1 MNRIWKIVGNEGLLK
16 VSSIITLFVYV
27 LLLVVNTP
35 SEFVFHNNDNYKGA
49 FSRFLEK
56 GYYDSVSE
64 GTTILYNVFLKGIYS
79 ITNNVESAF
88 IVLNSLCQLFLI
100 GFGYYFLKKYFKK
113 VNIYFLILFGLYL
126 LFTINLKSFAGAS
139 NDAFLGVFVIVL
151 LHLLVQKLFINSKNQ
166 YLIFAS
172 IGLLLAL
179 CFSIRMT
186 AILLIP
192 LIALTFVIWFM
203 NSNANA
209 LKKMFKILTSI
220 LTFIVITS
228 MLHYPSLKENS
239 KLSTYDKNPEKYE
252 ANWTQRNYLGLKKIE
267 RGDEPVNRDVIW
279 YKTKFNEVDKYLKE
293 NGEDSLPKSF
303 FEVLKRDPILALKMF
318 AYNFSFSILRFFRF
332 WGLLFFVLII
342 PFFNLRSLKKLVFSK
357 ENLPSNL
364 FLFYLFMLTFV
375 CFTFIEFRWFIGYE
389 ILIPIAVLS
398 QINRHHLFNKDIN
411 KNILFTVSLVFV
423 TLFNLR
429 SIINLI

>member
-1 MNRIWKIVGNEGLLK
+1 MDKIWKIVGNKSLLK
-16 VSSIITLFVYV
+16 VLSIITLVVYV
-27 LLLVVNTP
+27 LLLIVNTP

-49 FSRFLEK
+49 FLRFLEK

-88 IVLNSLCQLFLI
+88 IVLNSLSQLFLI
-100 GFGYYFLKKYFKK
+100 VFGFYFLKKYFKK

-151 LHLLVQKLFINSKNQ
+151 LYLLIQKLFINSKSQ
-166 YLIFAS
+166 YLLFAS

-192 LIALTFVIWFM
+192 LVALTFGIWII
-203 NSNANA
+203 NSSTNAF
-209 LKKMFKILTSI
+209 KKMLKILTTI
-220 LTFIVITS
+220 LTFIVFTS
-228 MLHYPSLKENS
+228 VFHYPSLVENN
-239 KLSTYDKNPEKYE
+239 KLSTYDKTPKNIE
-252 ANWTQRNYLGLKKIE
+252 ANWVQRNYLGLKKIE
-267 RGDEPVNRDVIW
+267 RGDEPANRDVIW
-279 YKTKFNEVDKYLKE
+279 YRTKFNEVVKYLE
-293 NGEDSLPKSF
+293 VNGDDSLPKSF
-303 FEVLKRDPILALKMF
+303 FEVLKRDPILVLKMF
-318 AYNFSFSILRFFRF
+318 AYNLSFSLLRFFRF
-332 WGLLFFVLII
+332 WGLLFFVILL
-342 PFFNLRSLKKLVFSK
+342 PFFNFRNLKKTVLSK
-357 ENLPSNL
+357 EGLPSNL
-364 FLFYLFMLTFV
+364 FLLYLFMLTFV

-389 ILIPIAVLS
+389 ILIPIAVLV
-398 QINRHHLFNKDIN
+398 QIQRVPFFKKDLN
-411 KNILFTVSLVFV
+411 KNILFSISLICI

-429 SIINLI
+429 SIINLL